1 MLNNKNLVRDIM
13 NARKEREEGL
23 RKKTQ
28 DEIAEEFVS
37 KFLANH
43 NGKIPRAKKSPEL
56 DAELRKILEHT
67 EPSHPETN
75 PDFMENIPLMHLSW
89 FAMNKIDQ
97 HVNMAKIYS
106 LVLTKIYK
114 KNIPFEIEKAI
125 LAFDTDDL
133 ILLMNKAG
141 LEWSKRAQTVMS
153 RMHPKVYHSTF
164 ELSTYQASYLM
175 R

>member
-1 MLNNKNLVRDIM
+1 M

-23 RKKTQ
+23 HKKTP

-37 KFLANH
+37 NFLASH
-43 NGKIPRAKKSPEL
+43 NGKIPKAKKSLEL
-56 DAELRKILEHT
+56 DATLRKILEHT

-89 FAMNKIDQ
+89 FAMNRINQYK
-97 HVNMAKIYS
+97 NMAKIYS
-106 LVLTKIYK
+106 LVLTKIYQR
-114 KNIPFEIEKAI
+114 NIPFEIEKAI

-153 RMHPKVYHSTF
+153 RMHPQIYSSTF
-164 ELSTYQASYLM
+164 ECSQYQPSFLM